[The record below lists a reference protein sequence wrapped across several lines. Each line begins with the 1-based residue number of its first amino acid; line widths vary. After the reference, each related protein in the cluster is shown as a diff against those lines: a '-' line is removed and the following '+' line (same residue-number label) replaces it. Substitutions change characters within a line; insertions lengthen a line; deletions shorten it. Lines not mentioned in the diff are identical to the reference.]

1 MILGVD
7 VGGTFTDAVLVT
19 PHRVFSAKTLSTDP
33 QSEGVLAAARAVLG
47 RARVAP
53 AEVDRFV
60 HGMTVATN
68 ALLERRG
75 ARTVLL
81 TTEGFRDL
89 LTIGRQERLHLY
101 TLFPERTP
109 PLVAREDCVTVGERA
124 GPAGVEKPLLA
135 AEVER
140 VVRLVAA
147 CAPEAVAVCLLW
159 SFRHPEHEQRLAA
172 ALRAALPE
180 VPVVCSAEVAPL
192 FREFERMSTAVLD
205 AYVTP
210 RTGRYLERLTEGC
223 LAAGLPMPEIMT
235 SSGGTSPYE
244 QARRHGA
251 RLLLSGPAGGVRA
264 GAALARGLGYE
275 RVLTF
280 DMGGTSTDCAA
291 VDLRGSHAGEVPL
304 PTSTERQVAGFPC
317 RLPMVDIHT
326 VSAGGGSVATVDAGG
341 ALKVGPQ
348 SAGADPGPACY
359 GRGGV
364 AATVTDANL
373 VLGRI
378 RPDRPLARTVELVP
392 EAARQALGRL
402 AARAGLGVEEA
413 AEGVLRVGVFNMAA
427 ALRKVTLE
435 RGLDP
440 RGYVLLAFGG
450 AGGLHACE
458 LADEIGAPEVLLPL
472 RAGAFSAEGLAAAPS
487 RFDRTASLLWDLGT
501 LSEEEWRR
509 QWAALEEAVAAD
521 RDSAARGPAQ
531 PGSDAAAGRS
541 AEPGSGQ
548 EVDGVFPVDRAAV
561 DYRWEVEARYSG
573 QAYELGLVVERGSAI
588 GPLAERFH
596 RLHEERFGYAEPA
609 GRVEVIAARVVAE
622 VRAPL
627 AAQERAVPRL
637 RLAGEGALYADQAWR
652 QIPYYEVVIEEEGE
666 ADGGF
671 ASDGGVVTEAE
682 DEGEDGTAGAEA
694 ALFGPL
700 VVSAEQYSAY
710 VPRGWQV
717 TSVAGALRLRRLGPA
732 EEPGVVL

>member
-1 MILGVD
+1 VILGVD

-33 QSEGVLAAARAVLG
+33 QSEGVLTAAKAVLG
-47 RARVAP
+47 RAGVAP
-53 AEVDRFV
+53 AGVTRFV

-75 ARTVLL
+75 ARTVFV

-109 PLVAREDCVTVGERA
+109 PLVAREDCVTVAERV
-124 GPAGVEKPLLA
+124 GPAGVEKPLSA
-135 AEVER
+135 EEVER

-147 CAPEAVAVCLLW
+147 CEPEAVAVCLLW

-172 ALRAALPE
+172 ALQTALPE
-180 VPVVCSAEVAPL
+180 VPVVSSAELAPL

-210 RTGRYLERLTEGC
+210 RTGRYLERLAEGC
-223 LAAGLPMPEIMT
+223 RSADLPVPEIMT
-235 SSGGTSPYE
+235 SSGGTSPYQ

-264 GAALARGLGYE
+264 GAALARSLGYE
-275 RVLTF
+275 RALTF

-291 VDLRGSHAGEVPL
+291 VDLRGWQQAGVPL
-304 PTSTERQVAGFPC
+304 PTSTEREVAGFPC

-326 VSAGGGSVATVDAGG
+326 VSAGGGSMATVDSGG

-348 SAGADPGPACY
+348 SAGAEPGPACY

-364 AATVTDANL
+364 VATMTDANL

-378 RPDRPLARTVELVP
+378 RPDQPFAGTVKLVP
-392 EAARQALGRL
+392 EAAWEALGRL
-402 AARAGLGVEEA
+402 APEAGLGVEEA
-413 AEGVLRVGVFNMAA
+413 AEGMLRVGVFNMAA

-487 RFDRTASLLWDLGT
+487 RFDRTASLLWDLET
-501 LSEEEWRR
+501 LTDEEWHVR
-509 QWAALEEAVAAD
+509 WAALEEAVAAD
-521 RDSAARGPAQ
+521 L
-531 PGSDAAAGRS
+531 AAAGRHG
-541 AEPGSGQ
+541 EPVS
-548 EVDGVFPVDRAAV
+548 EEGVEQGDKMRLDCVEADDNEGV

-573 QAYELGLVVERGSAI
+573 QAYELGMVVERMRGI
-588 GPLAERFH
+588 GPLAEQFH
-596 RLHEERFGYAEPA
+596 RLHEERFGYAEAA
-609 GRVEVIAARVVAE
+609 GSIEVIAARVVAE
-622 VRAPL
+622 IRAPQAEEERVRARL
-627 AAQERAVPRL
+627 HRAGGGL
-637 RLAGEGALYADQAWR
+637 LYSDQGWH
-652 QIPYYEVVIEEEGE
+652 QIPYYEVV
-666 ADGGF
+666 
-671 ASDGGVVTEAE
+671 SE
-682 DEGEDGTAGAEA
+682 DEGGTAGAEA
-694 ALFGPL
+694 ALSGPL

-717 TSVAGALRLRRLGPA
+717 SSLPGALRLRRLGAA
-732 EEPGVVL
+732 EGPGGLL

>member
-1 MILGVD
+1 VILGVD

-280 DMGGTSTDCAA
+280 DMGGTSTDVAHFSDEFERA
-291 VDLRGSHAGEVPL
+291 FE
-304 PTSTERQVAGFPC
+304 TEVAGV
-317 RLPMVDIHT
+317 RLRAPMMEVHT
-326 VSAGGGSVATVDAGG
+326 VAAGGGSVLHADPGRFR
-341 ALKVGPQ
+341 VGPD

-359 GRGGV
+359 RRGGPL
-364 AATVTDANL
+364 TVTDANFEDTVQRSPVP
-373 VLGRI
+373 VLMEFWSPYCLYCQRLEPTMRKLAGEVSDRVRVAKLNIDENRITAARYGVHATPTVAMIDQGRLM
-378 RPDRPLARTVELVP
+378 DKVEGAVP
-392 EAARQALGRL
+392 EEQ
-402 AARAGLGVEEA
+402 
-413 AEGVLRVGVFNMAA
+413 LR
-427 ALRKVTLE
+427 
-435 RGLDP
+435 
-440 RGYVLLAFGG
+440 Y
-450 AGGLHACE
+450 
-458 LADEIGAPEVLLPL
+458 
-472 RAGAFSAEGLAAAPS
+472 
-487 RFDRTASLLWDLGT
+487 
-501 LSEEEWRR
+501 
-509 QWAALEEAVAAD
+509 
-521 RDSAARGPAQ
+521 
-531 PGSDAAAGRS
+531 
-541 AEPGSGQ
+541 
-548 EVDGVFPVDRAAV
+548 
-561 DYRWEVEARYSG
+561 
-573 QAYELGLVVERGSAI
+573 
-588 GPLAERFH
+588 RFH
-596 RLHEERFGYAEPA
+596 RFL
-609 GRVEVIAARVVAE
+609 
-622 VRAPL
+622 
-627 AAQERAVPRL
+627 
-637 RLAGEGALYADQAWR
+637 
-652 QIPYYEVVIEEEGE
+652 
-666 ADGGF
+666 
-671 ASDGGVVTEAE
+671 S
-682 DEGEDGTAGAEA
+682 
-694 ALFGPL
+694 
-700 VVSAEQYSAY
+700 
-710 VPRGWQV
+710 
-717 TSVAGALRLRRLGPA
+717 
-732 EEPGVVL
+732 

>member
-1 MILGVD
+1 MILGID
-7 VGGTFTDAVLVT
+7 VGGTFTDAALVT

-33 QSEGVLAAARAVLG
+33 QSEGVLAAAKAVLA
-47 RARVAP
+47 RAGVTP
-53 AEVDRFV
+53 AGVTRFV

-75 ARTVLL
+75 ARTILV

-109 PLVAREDCVTVGERA
+109 PLVMREDCVTVGERV
-124 GPAGVEKPLLA
+124 GPAGVERPLSA
-135 AEVER
+135 EEVER
-140 VVRLVAA
+140 VVRMVAA
-147 CAPEAVAVCLLW
+147 CEPEAVAVCLLW

-172 ALRAALPE
+172 ALQTALPQ
-180 VPVVCSAEVAPL
+180 VPVVCSAEIAPL

-210 RTGRYLERLTEGC
+210 RTGRYLERLREGC
-223 LAAGLPMPEIMT
+223 RRAGLPVPEIMT

-275 RVLTF
+275 RALTF

-291 VDLRGSHAGEVPL
+291 VDLRGSQEGGVPL
-304 PTSTERQVAGFPC
+304 PTSTEREVAGLPC

-326 VSAGGGSVATVDAGG
+326 VSAGGGSMATVDAGG

-348 SAGADPGPACY
+348 SAGARPGPACY

-378 RPDRPLARTVELVP
+378 RPDRPFAGTVELFP
-392 EAARQALGRL
+392 ETAREALGRL
-402 AARAGLGVEEA
+402 AAEAELGVEEA

-440 RGYVLLAFGG
+440 RSYVLLAFGG

-501 LSEEEWRR
+501 LTEEEWRR
-509 QWAALEEAVAAD
+509 RWAALEEAVVADREAAD
-521 RDSAARGPAQ
+521 WRR
-531 PGSDAAAGRS
+531 
-541 AEPGSGQ
+541 AEPGSEGGTDSVQSIDQ
-548 EVDGVFPVDRAAV
+548 EGV

-573 QAYELGLVVERGSAI
+573 QAYELGMVVERGSAI

-622 VRAPL
+622 IRAPL
-627 AAQERAVPRL
+627 AAPERVVPRL
-637 RLAGEGALYADQAWR
+637 RRAGAGPLYADQAWHE
-652 QIPYYEVVIEEEGE
+652 IPYYGVVIEQDVVNEE
-666 ADGGF
+666 DPMN
-671 ASDGGVVTEAE
+671 E
-682 DEGEDGTAGAEA
+682 DECANDDEGVMEGAEA
-694 ALFGPL
+694 ALSGPL

-717 TSVAGALRLRRLGPA
+717 TSLPGALRLRRVGAA
-732 EEPGVVL
+732 EEPGGLL

>member
-1 MILGVD
+1 MVRT
-7 VGGTFTDAVLVT
+7 V
-19 PHRVFSAKTLSTDP
+19 
-33 QSEGVLAAARAVLG
+33 AAR
-47 RARVAP
+47 
-53 AEVDRFV
+53 
-60 HGMTVATN
+60 
-68 ALLERRG
+68 
-75 ARTVLL
+75 
-81 TTEGFRDL
+81 
-89 LTIGRQERLHLY
+89 
-101 TLFPERTP
+101 
-109 PLVAREDCVTVGERA
+109 
-124 GPAGVEKPLLA
+124 
-135 AEVER
+135 
-140 VVRLVAA
+140 
-147 CAPEAVAVCLLW
+147 APEAVAVCLLW

-180 VPVVCSAEVAPL
+180 VPVVCSAELAPL

-210 RTGRYLERLTEGC
+210 GTGRYLERLREGGQ
-223 LAAGLPMPEIMT
+223 AAGLPVPEIMT

-275 RVLTF
+275 RALTF

-291 VDLRGSHAGEVPL
+291 VDLRGSQEGGVPL
-304 PTSTERQVAGFPC
+304 PTSTEREVGGFPC

-326 VSAGGGSVATVDAGG
+326 VSAGGGSMATVDAGG

-348 SAGADPGPACY
+348 SAGARPGPACY

-378 RPDRPLARTVELVP
+378 RPDRPFAGTVELFP
-392 EAARQALGRL
+392 EAAREALGRL
-402 AARAGLGVEEA
+402 AAEAGLGVEQA

-487 RFDRTASLLWDLGT
+487 RFDRTASLLWDLRS
-501 LSEEEWRR
+501 LSEEEWQER
-509 QWAALEEAVAAD
+509 WSALEEAVAAD
-521 RDSAARGPAQ
+521 REAAAGGPAG
-531 PGSDAAAGRS
+531 PGSDAAAGGR
-541 AEPGSGQ
+541 AEPGSG
-548 EVDGVFPVDRAAV
+548 EDIDGLYSVDRAAV

-573 QAYELGLVVERGSAI
+573 QAYELGLVVERGSAL
-588 GPLAERFH
+588 GSLAERFH

-622 VRAPL
+622 IRVPL
-627 AAQERAVPRL
+627 AAPERVAPRL
-637 RLAGEGALYADQAWR
+637 RRAGGGPLYADQAWQ
-652 QIPYYEVVIEEEGE
+652 QIPYYEVVTEDERAAAGEFAAASEGVTEGE
-666 ADGGF
+666 GAI
-671 ASDGGVVTEAE
+671 
-682 DEGEDGTAGAEA
+682 AGAEA
-694 ALFGPL
+694 ALSGPL

-710 VPRGWQV
+710 VPLGWQV
-717 TSVAGALRLRRLGPA
+717 TSLPGALRLRRLAAA
-732 EEPGVVL
+732 EQPGGLL